1 MTNSISVSAGGGA
14 SPSSCSDGGPG
25 SQQQPL
31 CSVIGGVAACRRLLT
46 ARESCSCALLLANGT
61 HRLNA
66 TIELTD
72 ADSGLAIVGNG
83 AGATISGA
91 ALLSAGAGGGGGGS
105 SAGSSTGSAAAGG
118 GAAAAWQRVRSLGN
132 GTVLWRLAAPDYGPA
147 PPSDTLYVDGKR
159 YGNAFFRRFSPFF
172 RRFSPFFRLCSR
184 CFRLKQDRLPRLAR
198 DKNGKVGTKLM
209 RFRRAIQA
217 RFPNADPEYLLQEI
231 QILGRF
237 LFESTRFITEKR
249 GDHQPRSNLA
259 RVLFIHVYVPRSRYD
274 KFPKGYVTKTPPSI
288 AQEW

>member
-1 MTNSISVSAGGGA
+1 MSVSAGGGA

-46 ARESCSCALLLANGT
+46 ARESSSCALLLANGT

-172 RRFSPFFRLCSR
+172 RL
-184 CFRLKQDRLPRLAR
+184 
-198 DKNGKVGTKLM
+198 
-209 RFRRAIQA
+209 
-217 RFPNADPEYLLQEI
+217 
-231 QILGRF
+231 
-237 LFESTRFITEKR
+237 
-249 GDHQPRSNLA
+249 
-259 RVLFIHVYVPRSRYD
+259 
-274 KFPKGYVTKTPPSI
+274 
-288 AQEW
+288 